1 VTKAK
6 HILIWVLCA
15 LMAAVFP
22 LHAVYAETSVSSE
35 TVGETTVAPEPETTV
50 AETTVVSEPE
60 TTVPETTVV
69 PEPETTVPETTVV
82 PEPETTVP
90 ETTVVP
96 EPETTVAE
104 TTVVP
109 EPETTVPE
117 TTVVPEPETTVPE
130 TTVVPEPET
139 TVAETTAPQP
149 AETTAPQKKYTYTLY
164 FAVDDTMRNYQKYVI
179 PLKVTGVVESTYT
192 FTWANTLPAKD
203 GYVFRGW
210 SLIKGGG
217 IETVVVVPHS
227 ITGACG
233 YKIIAADKTDVAVT
247 LYPVFTPV
255 TYTVTV
261 NMNGGSAAL
270 IPQTSYTVLDE
281 LMMPIN
287 PTRPGYAFAGWQL
300 AFPQK
305 DALSAMLT
313 LDATVI
319 KLPAG
324 QWGNVVI
331 TAQWT
336 PLNYTV
342 IFDLADGSERT
353 QMPYDI
359 TKPINLPKPSRIGY
373 GFAGWAVTVVSAGN
387 WPSNDLDAGVLQ
399 LPAGWYGDVILTAK
413 WIRIPYTIT
422 FNGAGGLAPASIEY
436 TVDRG
441 VVIPTSTRPGYTF
454 LGWKVTT
461 PAGVDHNW
469 PAALEANF
477 LTPTGL
483 WGNVT
488 LEAMWKENTVTF
500 SYVPATPGGTVTPG
514 SELVGADTGAPAARP
529 VPNPGYR
536 FVGWYLDAEC
546 RVPVPV
552 QTVDP
557 LTGTLKPA
565 KDAESGLYVGGTY
578 YAKFALILSDLTVTV
593 TGIDAEQPLLFNI
606 VGRPAAAEL
615 SPVVLTVALGAGET
629 SVTVTDLPIGTY
641 TVSEQDGWSWR
652 YAGVESLE
660 LTVKEKTLLEPAAA
674 VSFTFGPRTDKWL
687 SENADLIY
695 PEKKKD
701 DTEA

>member
-1 VTKAK
+1 MTKAK
-6 HILIWVLCA
+6 HILIWILCA

-22 LHAVYAETSVSSE
+22 LHAVYAETSVPSE
-35 TVGETTVAPEPETTV
+35 TVGETTVA
-50 AETTVVSEPE
+50 
-60 TTVPETTVV
+60 
-69 PEPETTVPETTVV
+69 
-82 PEPETTVP
+82 
-90 ETTVVP
+90 P

-139 TVAETTAPQP
+139 TVAETTAVPEPETTVAETTAAPEPETTVAETTVAPEPEETTGPQKPEDAKP
-149 AETTAPQKKYTYTLY
+149 AETTAPQKKYTYSLF
-164 FAVDDTMRNYQKYVI
+164 FAVDATVKNYQTYLF
-179 PLKVTGVVESTYT
+179 PLKATGVAESTYT
-192 FTWANTLPAKD
+192 FTWANALPAKD

-210 SLIKGGG
+210 SLIKAGGV
-217 IETVVVVPHS
+217 ES
-227 ITGACG
+227 IVAAPNSFTNSCS
-233 YKIIAADKTDVAVT
+233 YKVIAADKTDVSVT

-255 TYTVTV
+255 TYTVAV

-270 IPQTSYTVLDE
+270 IPQTSYTILDE

-331 TAQWT
+331 TAQWM

-353 QMPYDI
+353 QVPYDI
-359 TKPINLPKPSRIGY
+359 TKPINLPQPSRIGY
-373 GFAGWAVTVVSAGN
+373 GFAGWAVTSDDRTGN
-387 WPSNDLDAGVLQ
+387 WPADDLDAGVLQ
-399 LPAGWYGDVILTAK
+399 LPAGRYGDAILTAK
-413 WIRIPYTIT
+413 WITIPYTIS
-422 FNGAGGLAPASIEY
+422 FNGAGGFAPAAIGY

-565 KDAESGLYVGGTY
+565 KDAESSLYVGGTY

-660 LTVKEKTLLEPAAA
+660 ITVKEKTLLEPAAA
-674 VSFTFGPRTDKWL
+674 AAFTFGPRTDKWL